1 MAKDESHPGAVDD
14 PAALRELLDAS
25 SQEVRAVIEALDALV
40 RRVDPQVVQVVWT
53 HQRTVGYGIGPKK
66 FTEHY
71 AYLDVYS
78 RHVNLGFNQGAR
90 LDDPGG
96 VLTGSGAMFRSVKVS
111 DPAQADDP
119 RLVDLLRQARHLRLE
134 ATGDR

>member
-1 MAKDESHPGAVDD
+1 MAKEQSHPGAVDD

-25 SQEVRAVIEALDALV
+25 SPEVRAVIEALDALV

-53 HQRTVGYGIGPKK
+53 HQRTVGYGVGPKK

-71 AYLDVYS
+71 AYLGVYS

-111 DPAQADDP
+111 DPSQADDP
-119 RLVDLLRQARHLRLE
+119 RLVDLLRQARRLRLE
-134 ATGDR
+134 ATSDR